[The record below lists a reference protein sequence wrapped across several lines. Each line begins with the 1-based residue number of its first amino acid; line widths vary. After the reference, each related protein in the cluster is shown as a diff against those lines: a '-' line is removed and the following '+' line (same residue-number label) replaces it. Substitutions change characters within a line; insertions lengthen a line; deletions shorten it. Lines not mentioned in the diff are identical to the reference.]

1 MRDPYSSVRIAVVA
15 AVAVLCAGAALGF
28 GRITARK
35 GEVVTLSVGSRDGVE
50 AGMRG
55 DVVKA
60 VEAGGQAQ
68 PTIIASFVVTEVG
81 EGSSQARLEKIEAG
95 FEGDPMQGLLVAFDE
110 PLKKPEAAPQT
121 AQATPL
127 PTAREAPPPT
137 AQATPPPAAQGTP
150 SAAPAPR
157 LPDNPVQLLNQ
168 ADAAWDRQDW
178 ERAAELYEALL
189 RVMPDY
195 PMAVKRAAAAR
206 AKVQG
211 ARPAQAEAR
220 GAANEAARQAALAQ
234 ERRNLPVYR
243 EKAKTLLNGGNWNA
257 AVEWL
262 KKIAAADPSDAY
274 LSSVMEGRRH
284 DAEQALAEKRY
295 DDAIRECEAALAVS
309 ASPAIEAL
317 RGRAR
322 TGQVNRWLAEGD
334 GDLARGDVHATR
346 AAWDRVAAVDPHNAG
361 LNERLTKLDWV
372 KIPAGTF
379 QMGCVPADNEC
390 SDNEKPRHAVTI
402 SKPFLM
408 MIRPV
413 TVAQYRRF
421 AQATGHAVALA
432 PAFAQG
438 DDDPVVDVVW
448 GDAVAYCSWAGG
460 RLPTEAEWEYVARG
474 GKDGLKYPW
483 GDSISH
489 DDANFK
495 GTGGRDRWKYT
506 SPVGSF
512 DANGFGLFDMA
523 GNVWEWCADPYGE
536 KYYASSPSIDP
547 QGPPSGSSR
556 VLRGGS
562 WDFDPKSLRISF
574 RGWILPWGGC
584 DSGGFRCVRPSP

>member
-1 MRDPYSSVRIAVVA
+1 MRAPCSSARVAAVA

-35 GEVVTLSVGSRDGVE
+35 GDVVTLSVGSRDGVE

-60 VEAGGQAQ
+60 VEAGGRTQ
-68 PTIIASFVVTEVG
+68 PTVIASFVVTEVG
-81 EGSSQARLEKIEAG
+81 EGSSQARLERVEAG

-110 PLKKPEAAPQT
+110 PLKNPEAAPQT
-121 AQATPL
+121 AQAAPTPT
-127 PTAREAPPPT
+127 P
-137 AQATPPPAAQGTP
+137 QATPPPAAQGTP

-157 LPDNPVQLLNQ
+157 LPDNPVQLLNL

-211 ARPAQAEAR
+211 ARPAQGEAR
-220 GAANEAARQAALAQ
+220 GPAGEAARQAALAQ
-234 ERRNLPVYR
+234 ERANLPVYR
-243 EKAKTLLNGGNWNA
+243 EKAKAFLATGNWNA

-262 KKIAAADPSDAY
+262 QRIAAADPNDAY
-274 LSSVMEGRRH
+274 LASVVEGRRH
-284 DAEQALAEKRY
+284 DAERALAEKRY
-295 DDAIRECEAALAVS
+295 DDAVRACEEALAVS
-309 ASPAIEAL
+309 APPSPAIKAL
-317 RGRAR
+317 LGQARA
-322 TGQVNRWLAEGD
+322 GQVSRWLAEGD
-334 GDLARGDVHATR
+334 GDLARGDVR
-346 AAWDRVAAVDPHNAG
+346 AARVAWDRVAAVEPHNAG
-361 LNERLTKLDWV
+361 LDERLTKLDWV

-379 QMGCVPADNEC
+379 QMGCVPADTEC

-421 AQATGHAVALA
+421 AQATGHAAALA
-432 PAFAQG
+432 PAFAQA
-438 DDDPVVDVVW
+438 DDHPVVDVVW

-460 RLPTEAEWEYVARG
+460 RLPTEAEWEYAARG

-483 GDSISH
+483 GNSISH

-495 GTGGRDRWKYT
+495 GTGGRDQWKYT

-523 GNVWEWCADPYGE
+523 GNVWEWCSDLYGE
-536 KYYASSPSIDP
+536 TYYASSPSVDP

-562 WDFDPKSLRISF
+562 WDFDPKSLRTSF

-584 DSGGFRCVRPSP
+584 DSGGFRCVRPAP

>member
-1 MRDPYSSVRIAVVA
+1 MVA

-28 GRITARK
+28 GRITARE
-35 GEVVTLSVGSRDGVE
+35 GEVLTLSVGSRDGVE

-60 VEAGGQAQ
+60 VEAGGQTQ

-95 FEGDPMQGLLVAFDE
+95 FKDDPMQGLLVAFDK
-110 PLKKPEAAPQT
+110 PLKKTETAPPAAQPTPLSRAQEAAPPP
-121 AQATPL
+121 AQATPS
-127 PTAREAPPPT
+127 
-137 AQATPPPAAQGTP
+137 PAAQG
-150 SAAPAPR
+150 APAAALAPR
-157 LPDNPVQLLNQ
+157 VPDNPVQLLNQ
-168 ADAAWDRQDW
+168 AEAAWDRQDW

-206 AKVQG
+206 AKVQ
-211 ARPAQAEAR
+211 AAQAEAR
-220 GAANEAARQAALAQ
+220 GATGEAARQAALAQ
-234 ERRNLPVYR
+234 ERANLPDYR
-243 EKAKTLLNGGNWNA
+243 EKAKTFLDGGNWNA

-262 KKIAAADPSDAY
+262 QRIAAADPNDAY
-274 LSSVMEGRRH
+274 LASVVEGRRRA
-284 DAEQALAEKRY
+284 AERALAEKRY
-295 DDAIRECEAALAVS
+295 DDAFRECEEALAVS
-309 ASPAIEAL
+309 ASPAIKAL
-317 RGRAR
+317 QGQAR
-322 TGQVNRWLAEGD
+322 TGQVNSWLAKGD
-334 GDLARGDVHATR
+334 GDLARGDVAAAR
-346 AAWDRVAAVDPHNAG
+346 AAWDRVASVDPHNTG
-361 LNERLTKLDWV
+361 LDERLTKLDWL

-379 QMGCVPADNEC
+379 QMGCVPADTEC

-421 AQATGHAVALA
+421 AQATGRPVALA

-438 DDDPVVDVVW
+438 DDHPVVDVLW
-448 GDAVAYCSWAGG
+448 NDAVAYCSWAGG
-460 RLPTEAEWEYVARG
+460 RLPTEAEWEYAARG

-489 DDANFK
+489 DNANFK
-495 GTGGRDRWKYT
+495 GTGGRDQWKYT

-512 DANGFGLFDMA
+512 EANGFGLFDMA

-536 KYYASSPSIDP
+536 TYYASSPSVDP
-547 QGPPSGSSR
+547 QGPSSGSSR

-562 WDFDPKSLRISF
+562 WDFDPKSLRTSF

-584 DSGGFRCVRPSP
+584 DSGGFRCVRPAP

>member
-1 MRDPYSSVRIAVVA
+1 MCEAYSSVRIAVVA

-28 GRITARK
+28 GRITARN
-35 GEVVTLSVGSRDGVE
+35 GEAVTLSVGSRDGVE

-81 EGSSQARLEKIEAG
+81 EGSCQARLEKIEAG
-95 FEGDPMQGLLVAFDE
+95 FEGDPMQGLLVAFDK
-110 PLKKPEAAPQT
+110 PLKKPEATQPTAP
-121 AQATPL
+121 ATPL
-127 PTAREAPPPT
+127 PKTQPAPPPT
-137 AQATPPPAAQGTP
+137 AQATPSPAAQGTP
-150 SAAPAPR
+150 PATPPPR
-157 LPDNPVQLLNQ
+157 LPGDPVQLLNQ

-189 RVMPDY
+189 RAMPDY

-206 AKVQG
+206 AKVQ
-211 ARPAQAEAR
+211 AAQAEAR
-220 GAANEAARQAALAQ
+220 GAADEAARQAALAQ

-243 EKAKTLLNGGNWNA
+243 EKAKTLLDGGNWNA

-262 KKIAAADPSDAY
+262 KKIAAADPGDAY
-274 LSSVMEGRRH
+274 LSSVVEGRRR
-284 DAEQALAEKRY
+284 DAERALAERRY
-295 DDAIRECEAALAVS
+295 DDAVRECEEALAVS

-322 TGQVNRWLAEGD
+322 AGQVNGWLAEGD
-334 GDLARGDVHATR
+334 GDLARGDVR
-346 AAWDRVAAVDPHNAG
+346 AARSAWDRVAAVDPHNAG
-361 LNERLTKLDWV
+361 LDERLTKLDWV
-372 KIPAGTF
+372 RIPAGTF
-379 QMGCVPADNEC
+379 EMGCVPADNEC
-390 SDNEKPRHAVTI
+390 SENEKPRHAVTI
-402 SKPFLM
+402 GKPFLM

-413 TVAQYRRF
+413 TAAQYRRF
-421 AQATGHAVALA
+421 AQATGREAALA
-432 PAFAQG
+432 PAFVQG
-438 DDDPVVDVVW
+438 DDHPVVGVVW
-448 GDAVAYCSWAGG
+448 NDAVAYCSWAGG
-460 RLPTEAEWEYVARG
+460 RLPTEAEWEYAARG

-483 GDSISH
+483 GNSISH

-495 GTGGRDRWKYT
+495 GTGGRDQWKHT

-512 DANGFGLFDMA
+512 AANGFGLFDMA
-523 GNVWEWCADPYGE
+523 GNVWEWCADLYGE
-536 KYYASSPSIDP
+536 KYYASSPSVDP
-547 QGPPSGSSR
+547 QGPASGSSR

-562 WDFDPKSLRISF
+562 WDFDPKSLRTSF